1 MTTAASGSPRGRCW
15 RRRGSPWWVAPR
27 TAPLRWRRCSG
38 CGRRWCC
45 WSRAATRPCT
55 GRALTRRRPAGS
67 LRSGSFPV
75 RRWPRWLAEPS
86 RRWVWLLLWPA
97 GAVVGI
103 AGEWRLY
110 GWADP
115 GDWVPDL
122 LTGWTLIA
130 CGLAGW
136 SRRPQSRS
144 GALLAAAGFAWFAPN
159 FAATEPTALA
169 WLSAHAL
176 YLYRGPLVQLVLT
189 FPRGRPVRHL
199 DRAAVAAGY
208 AAAII
213 TPVWA
218 DETATIVLACL
229 LVAVAVRGY
238 VCAAGCERRMRLAA
252 LHAYQAALCG
262 LSLGLLVGLLRGSW
276 ERAEVADLVVEL
288 GATRSGTLR
297 DELARALGDPSLQVG
312 YWVPQPAGFV
322 DSDGRPVR
330 VPDPGSGRSMTMVE
344 RDGQPLA
351 VLVHDPAVLGDPGLV
366 EAVSSAARLAAA
378 NARLQAEVRARLA
391 EIGASR
397 RRILEAG
404 DEERGRL
411 ERRLREG
418 ALRRLGEVA
427 ETLRQA
433 RRPDAAGNAA
443 ERLARAEIQLTQ
455 TQQELRRLARGIHPR
470 ELSER
475 GLAAALASLA
485 RDVPLPVKLAVSAP
499 GDPPAAAACA
509 YFVCSEALANV
520 AKYAAASKVAVS
532 VRSDPGAITVE
543 IEDDGAGGADPGR
556 GTGLRGLADRIE
568 TLGGTL
574 TVDSP
579 PGRGTRL
586 VAVIP
591 HGAGTA

>member
-1 MTTAASGSPRGRCW
+1 
-15 RRRGSPWWVAPR
+15 
-27 TAPLRWRRCSG
+27 
-38 CGRRWCC
+38 
-45 WSRAATRPCT
+45 
-55 GRALTRRRPAGS
+55 
-67 LRSGSFPV
+67 V

-86 RRWVWLLLWPA
+86 RHRVWLLLWPA
-97 GAVVGI
+97 AAVVGT

-110 GWADP
+110 GSADP
-115 GDWVPDL
+115 RDWVPDL
-122 LTGWTLIA
+122 LTGWTMIA

-144 GALLAAAGFAWFAPN
+144 GALLAAAGFAWFASN
-159 FAATEPTALA
+159 FAATGVTALG

-176 YLYRGPLVQLVLT
+176 YLHRGPLVHLVVT
-189 FPRGRPVRHL
+189 YPRGRLVRRL
-199 DRAAVAAGY
+199 DVTAVAAGY
-208 AAAII
+208 AAATV
-213 TPVWA
+213 TPVWGSQ
-218 DETATIVLACL
+218 TATIVLAAL
-229 LVAVAVRGY
+229 LVAIAVRGY
-238 VCAAGCERRMRLAA
+238 VCAAGRERRMRLVALQATTVLAA
-252 LHAYQAALCG
+252 VLAAIALVRLALPAGPATLHAYQASLCA
-262 LSLGLLVGLLRGSW
+262 LSLGLVIGLLRGRW

-288 GATRSGTLR
+288 GETRSGTLR

-312 YWVPQPAGFV
+312 YWVPESAGFV
-322 DSDGRPVR
+322 DSDGRPLR
-330 VPDPGSGRSMTMVE
+330 VPGPGSERSMTMVE

-351 VLVHDPAVLGDPGLV
+351 ILVHDPAVLGDPGLV
-366 EAVSSAARLAAA
+366 EAVASAARLAAA
-378 NARLQAEVRARLA
+378 NARLQAQVRARLA

-427 ETLRQA
+427 ETLHQA
-433 RRPDAAGNAA
+433 RSSTAGGNAA
-443 ERLARAEIQLTQ
+443 ERVARAETQLARTQ
-455 TQQELRRLARGIHPR
+455 VELRRLARGIHPR

-475 GLAAALASLA
+475 GLAVELAALA
-485 RDVPLPVKLAVSAP
+485 RDIPLPVKLSVSVTGESP
-499 GDPPAAAACA
+499 GAAACA

-520 AKYAAASKVAVS
+520 AKYASASHVTVS
-532 VRSDPGAITVE
+532 VRSDPGGTTVDV
-543 IEDDGAGGADPGR
+543 EDDGVGGADPGR
-556 GTGLRGLADRIE
+556 GTGLRGLADRVE

-591 HGAGTA
+591 HGAGAA

>member
-1 MTTAASGSPRGRCW
+1 M
-15 RRRGSPWWVAPR
+15 
-27 TAPLRWRRCSG
+27 
-38 CGRRWCC
+38 
-45 WSRAATRPCT
+45 
-55 GRALTRRRPAGS
+55 
-67 LRSGSFPV
+67 
-75 RRWPRWLAEPS
+75 RRWPRWLAEPP
-86 RRWVWLLLWPA
+86 RRRVWLLLWPA
-97 GAVVGI
+97 AAVVGI
-103 AGEWRLY
+103 AAEWRLY

-122 LTGWTLIA
+122 LTGWTMIA

-144 GALLAAAGFAWFAPN
+144 GALLAATGFAWFAPN
-159 FAATEPTALA
+159 FAATGAAALA

-189 FPRGRPVRHL
+189 YPQGRPVRRL

-208 AAAII
+208 AAAVL

-218 DETATIVLACL
+218 DGIATIVVACL
-229 LVAVAVRGY
+229 LVAVAIRGY
-238 VCAAGCERRMRLAA
+238 ARAAGRERRMRLAA
-252 LHAYQAALCG
+252 LWATAVLAAAWAVIALVRLTAPGQAAAAATLHAYQVALCG

-276 ERAEVADLVVEL
+276 ERADVADLVVEL
-288 GATRSGTLR
+288 GETRSGTLR

-312 YWVPQPAGFV
+312 YWVPQRAGFV
-322 DSDGRPVR
+322 DSEGRPIR
-330 VPDPGSGRSMTMVE
+330 IPDRGSGRSMTMVE
-344 RDGQPLA
+344 RDGQRLA
-351 VLVHDPAVLGDPGLV
+351 VLVHDPAVLSDPGLV

-427 ETLRQA
+427 ETLRRA
-433 RRPDAAGNAA
+433 RRPAAGGAD
-443 ERLARAEIQLTQ
+443 ECLARAEIQLARTQ
-455 TQQELRRLARGIHPR
+455 EELRRLARGIHPR

-485 RDVPLPVKLAVSAP
+485 RDVPLPVKLAVSAA
-499 GDPPAAAACA
+499 GESPAAAACA

-532 VRSDPGAITVE
+532 VRSDPGATTVE

-556 GTGLRGLADRIE
+556 GTGLRGLADRVE

-591 HGAGTA
+591 HAAGAV

>member
-1 MTTAASGSPRGRCW
+1 
-15 RRRGSPWWVAPR
+15 
-27 TAPLRWRRCSG
+27 
-38 CGRRWCC
+38 
-45 WSRAATRPCT
+45 
-55 GRALTRRRPAGS
+55 
-67 LRSGSFPV
+67 V

-103 AGEWRLY
+103 TAEWRLY

-115 GDWVPDL
+115 RNWAPDL
-122 LTGWTLIA
+122 LAGWTLIA

-159 FAATEPTALA
+159 FAATGVTALG
-169 WLSAHAL
+169 WLSAHARYL
-176 YLYRGPLVQLVLT
+176 YLGPLVHLVLT
-189 FPRGRPVRHL
+189 YPRGRLVRRL

-208 AAAII
+208 AAAVI
-213 TPVWA
+213 TPVWGSK
-218 DETATIVLACL
+218 TATIVLACV
-229 LVAVAVRGY
+229 LVAVAVRSY
-238 VCAAGCERRMRLAA
+238 VCAAGRERRRRLAA
-252 LHAYQAALCG
+252 LQATTLLAAMLAAVALVRLIEPGQATVAATLHAYQAALCG
-262 LSLGLLVGLLRGSW
+262 LSVGLLVGLLRGSW
-276 ERAEVADLVVEL
+276 ERADVADLVVEL
-288 GATRSGTLR
+288 SASRSGTLR

-312 YWVPQPAGFV
+312 YWVPASSGFV
-322 DSDGRPVR
+322 DSGGRPIR

-366 EAVSSAARLAAA
+366 EAVASAARQAAA

-411 ERRLREG
+411 ERRLRDG

-427 ETLRQA
+427 QTLHQA
-433 RRPDAAGNAA
+433 RSSTAGGNAA
-443 ERLARAEIQLTQ
+443 ERIARAETQLARTQ
-455 TQQELRRLARGIHPR
+455 EELRRLARGIHPR

-475 GLAAALASLA
+475 GLAAALAALA
-485 RDVPLPVKLAVSAP
+485 RDVPLPVKLAVSVTGESP
-499 GDPPAAAACA
+499 GAAACA
-509 YFVCSEALANV
+509 YFVCAEALANV
-520 AKYAAASKVAVS
+520 AKYAAASQVAVS
-532 VRSDPGAITVE
+532 VRSGTEGIRVE
-543 IEDDGAGGADPGR
+543 VEDDGAGGADPGR
-556 GTGLRGLADRIE
+556 GTGLRGLADRVE

-591 HGAGTA
+591 HGAGAA

>member
-1 MTTAASGSPRGRCW
+1 VRRSPRWSAELSRGR
-15 RRRGSPWWVAPR
+15 
-27 TAPLRWRRCSG
+27 
-38 CGRRWCC
+38 
-45 WSRAATRPCT
+45 
-55 GRALTRRRPAGS
+55 
-67 LRSGSFPV
+67 V
-75 RRWPRWLAEPS
+75 R
-86 RRWVWLLLWPA
+86 LLLWPA
-97 GAVVGI
+97 AAVVGLT
-103 AGEWRLY
+103 AEWRLY

-115 GDWVPDL
+115 GDWGPDL
-122 LTGWTLIA
+122 LTGWTMIA
-130 CGLAGW
+130 CGVIGW

-159 FAATEPTALA
+159 YAVTGVTVVA

-189 FPRGRPVRHL
+189 YPTGRAVRRP

-208 AAAII
+208 AVAVI

-218 DETATIVLACL
+218 DETATIVLACV

-238 VCAAGCERRMRLAA
+238 ACAAGRKRRMRLAA
-252 LHAYQAALCG
+252 LQATAVLAAVFAAVALVRLAVPAQAAAAATLHAYQAALCG
-262 LSLGLLVGLLRGSW
+262 LSLGLLMGLLRGSW

-288 GATRSGTLR
+288 GETRSGTLR

-322 DSDGRPVR
+322 DAEGRPIR

-344 RDGQPLA
+344 RDEQPLA

-366 EAVSSAARLAAA
+366 EAVASAARLAAA
-378 NARLQAEVRARLA
+378 NARLQAEVRVRLA

-411 ERRLREG
+411 ERRLRDG
-418 ALRRLGEVA
+418 ALRRLDEVA
-427 ETLRQA
+427 QTLRQA
-433 RRPDAAGNAA
+433 RRSTATGNVG
-443 ERLARAEIQLTQ
+443 ERLVRAETQLARTQ
-455 TQQELRRLARGIHPR
+455 EELRRLARGIHPR

-485 RDVPLPVKLAVSAP
+485 RDVPLPVKLAVSVTGESP
-499 GDPPAAAACA
+499 GAAACA

-520 AKYAAASKVAVS
+520 AKYGAASHVAVS
-532 VRSDPGAITVE
+532 VRSDPGATTVE
-543 IEDDGAGGADPGR
+543 VKDDGVGGADPGR
-556 GTGLRGLADRIE
+556 GTGLRGLADRVE
-568 TLGGTL
+568 ALGGTL

-579 PGRGTRL
+579 PGGGTRL

-591 HGAGTA
+591 HGAGAA

>member
-1 MTTAASGSPRGRCW
+1 VRRSPRWSAEQSRGR
-15 RRRGSPWWVAPR
+15 
-27 TAPLRWRRCSG
+27 
-38 CGRRWCC
+38 
-45 WSRAATRPCT
+45 
-55 GRALTRRRPAGS
+55 
-67 LRSGSFPV
+67 
-75 RRWPRWLAEPS
+75 
-86 RRWVWLLLWPA
+86 VWLLLWPA
-97 GAVVGI
+97 ASVVGLT
-103 AGEWRLY
+103 AEWRLY
-110 GWADP
+110 GWVDP
-115 GDWVPDL
+115 GDWAPDL
-122 LTGWTLIA
+122 LTGWTMIA

-159 FAATEPTALA
+159 YASIGVTAIA

-189 FPRGRPVRHL
+189 YPTGRAVRRL

-208 AAAII
+208 AAAVI

-229 LVAVAVRGY
+229 LVAVAVRSY
-238 VCAAGCERRMRLAA
+238 ACAAGRERRMRLAA
-252 LHAYQAALCG
+252 LQATAVLAAVLAAIALVRLTEPGQAAGAATLHAYQAALCG

-288 GATRSGTLR
+288 GETRSGTLR

-312 YWVPQPAGFV
+312 YWVPQPASFV
-322 DSDGRPVR
+322 DSEGRPIR

-351 VLVHDPAVLGDPGLV
+351 VLVHDPVVLGDPGLV

-378 NARLQAEVRARLA
+378 NARLQAEVRGRLA

-411 ERRLREG
+411 ERRLHEG

-427 ETLRQA
+427 ETLRRA
-433 RRPDAAGNAA
+433 RRPAAGGAD
-443 ERLARAEIQLTQ
+443 ERLARAEIQLAQ
-455 TQQELRRLARGIHPR
+455 TQEELRRLARGIHPR

-485 RDVPLPVKLAVSAP
+485 RDVPLPVKLAVSVT
-499 GDPPAAAACA
+499 GESPAAAACA

-520 AKYAAASKVAVS
+520 TKYAAASKVTVS
-532 VRSDPGAITVE
+532 VRSDPGGIRVE

-556 GTGLRGLADRIE
+556 GTGLRGLADRVE

-574 TVDSP
+574 TVESP

-591 HGAGTA
+591 HSAGVA

>member
-1 MTTAASGSPRGRCW
+1 M
-15 RRRGSPWWVAPR
+15 
-27 TAPLRWRRCSG
+27 
-38 CGRRWCC
+38 
-45 WSRAATRPCT
+45 
-55 GRALTRRRPAGS
+55 
-67 LRSGSFPV
+67 

-86 RRWVWLLLWPA
+86 RGRVWRLLWPA
-97 GAVVGI
+97 AAVVGLT
-103 AGEWRLY
+103 AEWRLY

-122 LTGWTLIA
+122 LAGWALIA

-144 GALLAAAGFAWFAPN
+144 GALLVATGFAWFAPN
-159 FAATEPTALA
+159 FAVTGVTALG

-176 YLYRGPLVQLVLT
+176 YLHRGPLVHLVLT
-189 FPRGRPVRHL
+189 YPRGRLVRRL
-199 DRAAVAAGY
+199 DVTAVVVGYAVAAV
-208 AAAII
+208 
-213 TPVWA
+213 TPVWGS
-218 DETATIVLACL
+218 ETATIVLAAL
-229 LVAVAVRGY
+229 LVAVAIRGY
-238 VCAAGCERRMRLAA
+238 ACAAGRERRMRLAA
-252 LHAYQAALCG
+252 LQATAVLAAVLAAIALVRLAAPGQAADAATLHAYQAALCG

-288 GATRSGTLR
+288 GETRSGTLR

-312 YWVPQPAGFV
+312 YWVPESAGFV
-322 DSDGRPVR
+322 DSEGRPIR

-418 ALRRLGEVA
+418 ALRRLDKVA
-427 ETLRQA
+427 ETLRKA
-433 RRPDAAGNAA
+433 RGPAVAGNAG
-443 ERLARAEIQLTQ
+443 ERVARAEIQLARTQ
-455 TQQELRRLARGIHPR
+455 EELRRLARGIHPR

-475 GLAAALASLA
+475 GLATALASLA
-485 RDVPLPVKLAVSAP
+485 RDIPLPVKLAVSAAGASP
-499 GDPPAAAACA
+499 GAAACA

-532 VRSDPGAITVE
+532 VRSDPGGITVE
-543 IEDDGAGGADPGR
+543 IEDDGIGGADPGR
-556 GTGLRGLADRIE
+556 GTGLRGLADRVE

-574 TVDSP
+574 TVESP

-591 HGAGTA
+591 HEPATA

>member
-1 MTTAASGSPRGRCW
+1 
-15 RRRGSPWWVAPR
+15 
-27 TAPLRWRRCSG
+27 
-38 CGRRWCC
+38 
-45 WSRAATRPCT
+45 
-55 GRALTRRRPAGS
+55 
-67 LRSGSFPV
+67 V
-75 RRWPRWLAEPS
+75 RRWPRWSAELAWG
-86 RRWVWLLLWPA
+86 RVRLLLWPA
-97 GAVVGI
+97 AAVVGLT
-103 AGEWRLY
+103 AEWRLY

-115 GDWVPDL
+115 DDWAPDL
-122 LTGWTLIA
+122 LTGWTMIA
-130 CGLAGW
+130 CGLIGW

-159 FAATEPTALA
+159 YAVTGVTALA

-176 YLYRGPLVQLVLT
+176 YLYRGPLVHLVLT
-189 FPRGRPVRHL
+189 YPTGRAVRRL

-208 AAAII
+208 AVAVL

-218 DETATIVLACL
+218 DQTATIVLACV
-229 LVAVAVRGY
+229 LVAVAARGY
-238 VCAAGCERRMRLAA
+238 VRSAGRERRMRLAA
-252 LHAYQAALCG
+252 LQATAVLSAVFAAIALVRLAVPAQAADAATLHGYQAALCG
-262 LSLGLLVGLLRGSW
+262 LSLGLLMGLLRGSW

-288 GATRSGTLR
+288 GETRSGTLR
-297 DELARALGDPSLQVG
+297 DELASALGDPSLQVG
-312 YWVPQPAGFV
+312 YWVLQPAGFV
-322 DSDGRPVR
+322 DTEGRPIR
-330 VPDPGSGRSMTMVE
+330 VPDPGSGRSVTMVE

-366 EAVSSAARLAAA
+366 EAVSAAARLAAA
-378 NARLQAEVRARLA
+378 NVRLQAEVRARLA

-418 ALRRLGEVA
+418 ALRRLDQVA
-427 ETLRQA
+427 ETLRRA
-433 RRPDAAGNAA
+433 RRPAAGGAD
-443 ERLARAEIQLTQ
+443 ERLARAEIQLAQ
-455 TQQELRRLARGIHPR
+455 TQEELARLARGIHPR

-485 RDVPLPVKLAVSAP
+485 RDVPLPVKLAVSGTAES
-499 GDPPAAAACA
+499 PAAAACA

-520 AKYAAASKVAVS
+520 AKYAAASKVEVS
-532 VRSDPGAITVE
+532 VRSDPGGTTVE
-543 IEDDGAGGADPGR
+543 IEDDGVGGADPGR

-568 TLGGTL
+568 TLGGAL

-579 PGRGTRL
+579 PGHGTRL

-591 HGAGTA
+591 HGAGAA

>member
-1 MTTAASGSPRGRCW
+1 VGLTA
-15 RRRGSPWWVAPR
+15 
-27 TAPLRWRRCSG
+27 
-38 CGRRWCC
+38 
-45 WSRAATRPCT
+45 
-55 GRALTRRRPAGS
+55 
-67 LRSGSFPV
+67 
-75 RRWPRWLAEPS
+75 
-86 RRWVWLLLWPA
+86 
-97 GAVVGI
+97 
-103 AGEWRLY
+103 EWRLY

-115 GDWVPDL
+115 GDWAPDL
-122 LTGWTLIA
+122 LTGWTMIA
-130 CGLAGW
+130 CGVIGW

-159 FAATEPTALA
+159 YAVTGVTVVA

-189 FPRGRPVRHL
+189 YPTGRAVRRL

-208 AAAII
+208 AVAVI

-218 DETATIVLACL
+218 DETATIVLACV

-238 VCAAGCERRMRLAA
+238 ACAAGRERRMRLAA
-252 LHAYQAALCG
+252 LQATAVLAAVFAAIALVRLAVPAQAVGAATLHAYQAALCG

-312 YWVPQPAGFV
+312 YWVPHSAGFV
-322 DSDGRPVR
+322 DTEGRPIR
-330 VPDPGSGRSMTMVE
+330 VPDPGSGRSMTTVE

-351 VLVHDPAVLGDPGLV
+351 ILVHDPAVLSDPGLV
-366 EAVSSAARLAAA
+366 EAVSAAARLAAA
-378 NARLQAEVRARLA
+378 NVRLQAEVRARLA

-418 ALRRLGEVA
+418 ALRRLDEVA
-427 ETLRQA
+427 ETLRRA
-433 RRPDAAGNAA
+433 RPPAAGGAA
-443 ERLARAEIQLTQ
+443 ERLARAEIQLARTQ
-455 TQQELRRLARGIHPR
+455 EELRRLARGIHPR

-475 GLAAALASLA
+475 GLSAALASLA
-485 RDVPLPVKLAVSAP
+485 RDVPLPVKLAVSAAGESP
-499 GDPPAAAACA
+499 GAAACA

-520 AKYAAASKVAVS
+520 AKYAAASKVEVS
-532 VRSDPGAITVE
+532 VRSDPGGTTVE
-543 IEDDGAGGADPGR
+543 IEDDGVGGADPGR
-556 GTGLRGLADRIE
+556 GTGLRGLADRVE
-568 TLGGTL
+568 TFGGTL

-591 HGAGTA
+591 HGAGAA